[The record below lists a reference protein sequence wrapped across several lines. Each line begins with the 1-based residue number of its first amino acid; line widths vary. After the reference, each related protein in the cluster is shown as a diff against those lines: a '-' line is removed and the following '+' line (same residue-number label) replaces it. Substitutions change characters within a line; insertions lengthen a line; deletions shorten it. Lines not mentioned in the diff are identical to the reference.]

1 MLSSKAPLCRGQ
13 RSINHACQSR
23 CRTLPP
29 LRAAARQQLEVDVVV
44 IGAGIIGLMTAQSL
58 LRENLSVALVE
69 RKQLGAGATGAGQG
83 YIWMSHRTPATPAWE
98 LAAHSTAL
106 WRSLT
111 AAGPAHAAAIQWQ
124 GNGSLLVART
134 ASESQA
140 LRERQ
145 ALLLQHGVT
154 AEFYSAAGT
163 PDTTA
168 TGSSGSSGSSGG
180 RGGGGGGGG
189 GGHGGVN
196 VLEPALRLPREGA
209 ALLVE
214 GDAQINGRLAAAV
227 LLSECR
233 ASPLFHV
240 FLDEPMEHLELDH
253 RIVGRCGLMVAA
265 GVWSAQILADAT
277 AETGWAGMLQPR
289 RGHLL
294 ELLQPPAGM
303 PVIKHGI
310 MEMAYT
316 KHYSDAHARGSTRT
330 PEAQSSS
337 SSSSSSSSTTHTTS
351 QPTSAPLLGLTS
363 EIDITFTATTSA
375 TGSLLIGSSRE
386 FSGWE
391 STPSLDIIYAI
402 MDRASLFLPHLSE
415 VPASALVGTTRVGLR
430 PFATHGLPMIGP
442 VPGCPGVFVA
452 AGHEGSGLSLGPATS
467 EIIKHYI
474 TSSIGH
480 TDLGHSSQQPASS
493 AVASLLNPDLL
504 SALLPA
510 THLHAARTPVR

>member
-154 AEFYSAAGT
+154 AEYYSAAGT
-163 PDTTA
+163 PDTT
-168 TGSSGSSGSSGG
+168 TSGSRGSSG
-180 RGGGGGGGG
+180 GGGGGGGG

-233 ASPLFHV
+233 ASPRFHV
-240 FLDEPMEHLELDH
+240 FLDEPMEHLELDNAVVTSQH
-253 RIVGRCGLMVAA
+253 RIVGRCGVLVAA

-277 AETGWAGMLQPR
+277 AEAGWAGMLQPR

-303 PVIKHGI
+303 PVIRHGI

-316 KHYSDAHARGSTRT
+316 KHYSDAHARGPTNAH
-330 PEAQSSS
+330 EAQTCGG
-337 SSSSSSSSTTHTTS
+337 SSSSSSST
-351 QPTSAPLLGLTS
+351 PAPSPGLTP

-375 TGSLLIGSSRE
+375 SGSLLIGSSRE
-386 FSGWE
+386 FSGWGGHAL
-391 STPSLDIIYAI
+391 PRHHLRHPGPG
-402 MDRASLFLPHLSE
+402 RALPAAPERAPGFS
-415 VPASALVGTTRVGLR
+415 VGGHDT
-430 PFATHGLPMIGP
+430 
-442 VPGCPGVFVA
+442 GVFVA

-480 TDLGHSSQQPASS
+480 TNLGHSGQRPASP

-510 THLHAARTPVR
+510 THLHAARTPVQ